1 MIKNNKN
8 YPALTGIRAIAAYMV
23 FVHHF
28 NPFDKEIF
36 GNGISGF
43 FAEFHVGVTIFF
55 VLSGF
60 LIANRYYNETQFN
73 FKEYLLKRFARIFP
87 MYFLLTSATFL
98 FWFIRTSMPI
108 NQSINQSINQL
119 FADYLFNITF
129 LRGFFDDLKFS
140 GIAQGWSLTVE
151 ECFYFLAPLFF
162 ILVKKNKIHLFL
174 IPIITISFGLL
185 LVFIFSGSNNLGFMN
200 SNNFMLDFT
209 IFGRISEFVV
219 GLALSIFV
227 NEYKIKLKYI
237 TYLGVFMVIFFI
249 FLLSIIDPLN
259 GYGTELV
266 FGKIINN
273 LLLPLFGISLLFYGI
288 ITEKTVLSRIL
299 SSKIF
304 QLLGKSSYVFYLIH
318 MGIVVNVLHKINN
331 NLLFIFL
338 SINIISILL
347 YEFIEKPVNEYLRV
361 RI

>member
-1 MIKNNKN
+1 M
-8 YPALTGIRAIAAYMV
+8 
-23 FVHHF
+23 
-28 NPFDKEIF
+28 
-36 GNGISGF
+36 
-43 FAEFHVGVTIFF
+43 
-55 VLSGF
+55 
-60 LIANRYYNETQFN
+60 
-73 FKEYLLKRFARIFP
+73 
-87 MYFLLTSATFL
+87 
-98 FWFIRTSMPI
+98 
-108 NQSINQSINQL
+108 
-119 FADYLFNITF
+119 FNITF

-162 ILVKKNKIHLFL
+162 ILVKKSNIHLVL
-174 IPIITISFGLL
+174 IPIVTISIGYL
-185 LVFIFSGSNNLGFMN
+185 LVFSFSDFNDLGFMKT
-200 SNNFMLDFT
+200 SNFMLDFT

-227 NEYKIKLKYI
+227 NEIKIKIKYI
-237 TYLGVFMVIFFI
+237 THLGVFMVVFFI
-249 FLLSIIDPLN
+249 FLLSIIDPMN

-288 ITEKTVLSRIL
+288 ITEKTILSKIL

-338 SINIISILL
+338 SINIISIML
-347 YEFIEKPVNEYLRV
+347 YEFIEKPVNECLRGK
-361 RI
+361 I

>member
-1 MIKNNKN
+1 MITNNKN

-60 LIANRYYNETQFN
+60 LIANRYYYESEFN
-73 FKEYLLKRFARIFP
+73 FKKYILKRFARIYP

-98 FWFIRTSMPI
+98 FFLFF
-108 NQSINQSINQL
+108 QSESLSGNLKN
-119 FADYLFNITF
+119 YLLNITF

-174 IPIITISFGLL
+174 IPIVTISIGLL

-209 IFGRISEFVV
+209 IFGRISEFIV
-219 GLALSIFV
+219 GLALSIFI

-237 TYLGVFMVIFFI
+237 TYIGVFVIFFLI
-249 FLLSIIDPLN
+249 YLLSIINPLN
-259 GYGTELV
+259 GYGTELF

-299 SSKIF
+299 
-304 QLLGKSSYVFYLIH
+304 
-318 MGIVVNVLHKINN
+318 
-331 NLLFIFL
+331 
-338 SINIISILL
+338 
-347 YEFIEKPVNEYLRV
+347 
-361 RI
+361 